1 MERLIFHVDVN
12 GAYLSWEA
20 ARRVAE
26 GGEDLRRIPSAIGG
40 DREKRTGVVLAKSVP
55 AKKFGVKTGE
65 PVAFALRKCPD
76 LYLARP
82 DFALYERCSDAL
94 VALCRKCAP
103 VVEKYSIDECFLD
116 MTGEGAARDNPVAV
130 AARIKNAVRDELGFT
145 VNVGVGSNKLL
156 AKMASNFEK
165 PDRVHTL
172 FTSEVPV
179 KLWPLPVGELFTVG
193 KATAERLHKAR
204 IFKVE
209 DLARAKVER
218 IQALVGEKF
227 GLRIHNYACGLDDS
241 PVLLEREIP
250 KGYSSS
256 TTLDEDVRTMEAARE
271 ILLALADRT
280 ASRIRGDGAEAF
292 CVAVTIRDNDF
303 KDRSRQRKLPDPT
316 DITAEVFQ
324 TACVL
329 FSELWDRR
337 TPLRLLGISLT
348 SLIWGGQVQQSLFP
362 DERRTREKKLDRAV
376 DAIRR
381 KLGAD
386 AILPGALVESG
397 LDVGLKHKAR
407 LEMGGGEEP
416 AE

>member
-20 ARRVAE
+20 ARRVAR
-26 GGEDLRRIPSAIGG
+26 GEKDLRLIPSAIGG

-65 PVAFALRKCPD
+65 PVASALRKCPH
-76 LYLARP
+76 LYLAQP
-82 DFALYERCSDAL
+82 DFALYERCSEAL
-94 VALCRKCAP
+94 MDLCRKHAP
-103 VVEKYSIDECFLD
+103 VVEEYSIDECFLD
-116 MTGEGAARDNPVAV
+116 MTGAEGARDDPVAT
-130 AARIKNAVRDELGFT
+130 AIKIKNAIREELGFT

-172 FTSEVPV
+172 FSSETAA

-193 KATAERLHKAR
+193 RATAERLHRAR
-204 IFKVE
+204 IFKVG
-209 DLARAKVER
+209 DLAAATAER

-227 GLRIHNYACGLDDS
+227 GLRIHNFARGLDDS
-241 PVLLEREIP
+241 PVLAEKEAP

-280 ASRIRGDGAEAF
+280 ASRIRADGAEAF

-324 TACVL
+324 TACAL
-329 FSELWDRR
+329 YSELWDRR

-348 SLIWGGQVQQSLFP
+348 SLAWGGRAQQCLFP
-362 DERRTREKKLDRAV
+362 DERREREKKLDRAV

-386 AILPGALVESG
+386 AILPGALVQSN

-407 LEMGGGEEP
+407 LEGGKGGPP
-416 AE
+416 AG